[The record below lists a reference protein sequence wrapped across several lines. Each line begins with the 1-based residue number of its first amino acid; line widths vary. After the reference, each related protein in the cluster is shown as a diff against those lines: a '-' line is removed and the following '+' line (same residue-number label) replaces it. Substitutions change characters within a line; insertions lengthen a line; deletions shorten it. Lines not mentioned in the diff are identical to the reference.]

1 MGLGFRRKVESQT
14 RGVNH
19 LLHHH
24 PPSLPLMDEMI
35 GLLVVPDLSVLQMT
49 TLLALVLSMYSRVME
64 NLTRDRVQT
73 LPFLQF
79 LGMVSPLFVL
89 LELLLQ

>member
-1 MGLGFRRKVESQT
+1 M
-14 RGVNH
+14 
-19 LLHHH
+19 HHH
-24 PPSLPLMDEMI
+24 PPPLPLVDEMI
-35 GLLVVPDLSVLQMT
+35 GLLVVLDLNVLQMT
-49 TLLALVLSMYSRVME
+49 TLLALVLSVYSRVME

-89 LELLLQ
+89 LKLFLQ